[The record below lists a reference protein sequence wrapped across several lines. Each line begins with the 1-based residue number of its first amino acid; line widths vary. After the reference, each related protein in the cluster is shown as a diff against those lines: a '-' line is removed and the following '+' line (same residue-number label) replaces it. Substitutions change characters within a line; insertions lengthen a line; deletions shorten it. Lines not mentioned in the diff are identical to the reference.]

1 MVLPG
6 ISGGTIA
13 FVLGIYEK
21 LLDEIQKIRFKQI
34 KYLLNL
40 VHFNK
45 EERLKNR
52 ALLLDSQ
59 DWFFIFPLV
68 LGSAFAIGFFVFIIP
83 PFIAKYSLEFYSIIF
98 SLILIS
104 LWSPFKKMK
113 KNLKTFSLL
122 FLSFSIN
129 FLIFYMFQE
138 FSIVQKQ
145 ASLAL
150 FLPTGFLVA
159 STLLVPGI
167 SGSYILILLGLYES
181 LLIVVK
187 DLNLLFLSYFFLG
200 VVLGLITM
208 SHLMKKIL
216 QKYLHETLSIILGLI
231 LGSLYSFWSFLD
243 VSFQNWS
250 FFQLSNAWFL
260 MPFLFCINYKIL
272 YRWFQKKLVI

>member
-40 VHFNK
+40 VHFKK
-45 EERLKNR
+45 EERLKNFS
-52 ALLLDSQ
+52 LLLNSQ
-59 DWFFIFPLV
+59 EWSFIFPLI
-68 LGSAFAIGFFVFIIP
+68 LGSVFAIGFFVFIIP

-104 LWSPFKKMK
+104 LWSPFKKMR
-113 KNLKTFSLL
+113 KNLKTLSLL
-122 FLSFSIN
+122 VISFSIN

-250 FFQLSNAWFL
+250 FFQLSNTWFL
-260 MPFLFCINYKIL
+260 IPFLFCINYKIL